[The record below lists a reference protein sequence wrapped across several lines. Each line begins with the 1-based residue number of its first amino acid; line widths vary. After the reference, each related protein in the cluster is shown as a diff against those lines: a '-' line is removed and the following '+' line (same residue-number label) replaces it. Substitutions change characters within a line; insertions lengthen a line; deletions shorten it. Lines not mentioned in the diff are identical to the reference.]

1 VAGLASGR
9 FTGRLGGMS
18 LIRPSLFVVIAGLA
32 SGLPMSSAQTP
43 AVSEETAQAK
53 KFGPYEALIFDK
65 TMLSDVKVDAK
76 GDVYL
81 MLQPSQVAAQITM
94 KISMEKGAGYRKWF
108 TGDET
113 LVAQQNVPGGR
124 TAGVWSDRISTSA
137 NYIEYW
143 AGGKCFLLLKKTGQ

>member
-1 VAGLASGR
+1 MKL
-9 FTGRLGGMS
+9 T
-18 LIRPSLFVVIAGLA
+18 RPFLVLVIAGVVA
-32 SGLPMSSAQTP
+32 TAPFSSAQT
-43 AVSEETAQAK
+43 AEKAAAAEVQ
-53 KFGPYEALIFDK
+53 KFGPYEALVFDK
-65 TMLSDVKVDAK
+65 TMLSDVKVDGK

-81 MLQPSQVAAQITM
+81 MLQPDQLAAQITM

-113 LVAQQNVPGGR
+113 LVAQQNVAGGR
-124 TAGVWSDRISTSA
+124 TAGVWSDRIQTSA